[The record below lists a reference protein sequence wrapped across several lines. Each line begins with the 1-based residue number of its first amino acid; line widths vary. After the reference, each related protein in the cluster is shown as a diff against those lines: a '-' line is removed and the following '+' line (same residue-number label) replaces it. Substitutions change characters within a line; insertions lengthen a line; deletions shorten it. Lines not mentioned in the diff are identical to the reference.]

1 ALARKGKFCLHNN
14 LGSTT
19 ALTNSGGSVSQSY
32 SAGPFGNLLNSP
44 TDSNPFQFTGR
55 ENDGSGLL
63 YYRARYYN
71 PAWGRFVSQDPIGFA
86 GGINPYVY
94 ADDNPIGNTDPTRLG
109 WLPIHPLTHADPDF
123 LDNGIPGAFP
133 ITLNGWRKVV

>member
-1 ALARKGKFCLHNN
+1 MALG
-14 LGSTT
+14 
-19 ALTNSGGSVSQSY
+19 QSY
-32 SAGPFGNLLNSP
+32 SYRPFGELTNSP

-71 PAWGRFVSQDPIGFA
+71 PAWGRFVSADPAGFG

-94 ADDNPIGNTDPTRLG
+94 AGNNPANVTDPSGKVPYAEIQYRQVV
-109 WLPIHPLTHADPDF
+109 PYESHADVIVGD
-123 LDNGIPGAFP
+123 
-133 ITLNGWRKVV
+133 T